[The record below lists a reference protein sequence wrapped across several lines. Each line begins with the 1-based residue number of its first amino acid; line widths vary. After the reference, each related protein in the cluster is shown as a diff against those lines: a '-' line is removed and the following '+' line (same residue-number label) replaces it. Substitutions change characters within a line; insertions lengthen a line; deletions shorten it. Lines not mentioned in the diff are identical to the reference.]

1 MTTPL
6 ATIRIVN
13 NALHR
18 LGQSTIS
25 DLSELAPAQ
34 DLYPELRD
42 KLLTWIPWSFATVRQ
57 ALARLEAA
65 PASEFLY
72 QYALPTN
79 PYCLRTLDIQCQAR
93 EYQRELYVDASDPE
107 NPVQVVLTDAES
119 VVLKYVARV
128 SEHVWMPLA
137 TDTLSLWL
145 AVDLC
150 EAITGKSSLREAL
163 AQELDAQLK
172 RLEAVDG
179 HQDSPKLFR
188 QNSTYL
194 EARYRGRY
202 APRSI
207 LATEEPL

>member
-1 MTTPL
+1 MTSSL
-6 ATIRIVN
+6 ASVRIVN

-18 LGQSTIS
+18 LGQSPIT

-34 DLYPELRD
+34 DLYPDIRD
-42 KLLTWIPWSFATVRQ
+42 KLLTWVPWTFATTRQ
-57 ALARLEAA
+57 PLARLEAA

-72 QYALPTN
+72 QYALPTS
-79 PYCLRTLDIQCQAR
+79 PLCLRTLDVQMPSIDFQKEVYIDPA
-93 EYQRELYVDASDPE
+93 DPE
-107 NPVQVVLTDAES
+107 QVTQVILTDAES
-119 VVLKYVARV
+119 VVLKFIARV
-128 SEHVWMPLA
+128 SEHVWLPLA

-150 EAITGKSSLREAL
+150 EAITGKTSLRESL

-179 HQDSPKLFR
+179 HQDSPKVWR
-188 QNSTYL
+188 QNSSYL
-194 EARYRGRY
+194 TARYRGRY
-202 APRSI
+202 APRTI

>member
-1 MTTPL
+1 MTTSL
-6 ATIRIVN
+6 AIIRIVN

-18 LGQSTIS
+18 LGQGTIT

-34 DLYPELRD
+34 DLYPDVRD
-42 KLLTWIPWSFATVRQ
+42 KLLTWVPWTFATTRQ
-57 ALARLEAA
+57 ALSRLQAA
-65 PASEFLY
+65 PASEFSY
-72 QYALPTN
+72 QYALPTQ

-93 EYQRELYVDASDPE
+93 DYQREVYVDAADPE
-107 NPVQVVLTDAES
+107 QATQVILTDAES
-119 VVLKYVARV
+119 VVLKFVARV

-145 AVDLC
+145 AVDMC
-150 EAITGKSSLREAL
+150 EAITGKTSLRESL

-179 HQDSPKLFR
+179 HQDSPKVFR

-194 EARYRGRY
+194 LARYRGRY
-202 APRSI
+202 VPHTVT
-207 LATEEPL
+207 ATEEPL

>member
-1 MTTPL
+1 MTSSL
-6 ATIRIVN
+6 ASVRIVN

-18 LGQSTIS
+18 LGQSPLT

-34 DLYPELRD
+34 DLYPDIRD
-42 KLLTWIPWSFATVRQ
+42 KLLTWVPWTFATTRQ
-57 ALARLEAA
+57 ALARLEAQ

-72 QYALPTN
+72 QYAIPTS
-79 PYCLRTLDIQCQAR
+79 PFCLRTLDVQMPSIDFQK
-93 EYQRELYVDASDPE
+93 EVYIDPAD
-107 NPVQVVLTDAES
+107 PDQVTQVILTDAES
-119 VVLKYVARV
+119 VVLKYIARV
-128 SEHVWMPLA
+128 SEHVWLPLA

-150 EAITGKSSLREAL
+150 ETVTGKTSLRESL

-179 HQDSPKLFR
+179 HQDSPRVWR
-188 QNSTYL
+188 QNSSYL
-194 EARYRGRY
+194 SARYRGRY

>member
-18 LGQSTIS
+18 LGQSPIT

-42 KLLTWIPWSFATVRQ
+42 KLLTWIPWTFATVRQ
-57 ALARLEAA
+57 ALARLEAT

-72 QYALPTN
+72 QYALPTL
-79 PYCLRTLDIQCQAR
+79 PYPLRVLDIQCASYD
-93 EYQRELYVDASDPE
+93 YQREVYVDPADPDQAT
-107 NPVQVVLTDAES
+107 QVIVTNAES
-119 VVLKYVARV
+119 VVLKYIARV

-150 EAITGKSSLREAL
+150 EAVTGKTSLRESL

-179 HQDSPKLFR
+179 HQDSPKVFR
-188 QNSTYL
+188 QNNTYVA
-194 EARYRGRY
+194 ARYRGRY
-202 APRSI
+202 APRTI
-207 LATEEPL
+207 TAEEEPL